1 MVISVPPLAV
11 SVARTFGGDIDR
23 DRVMKTARA
32 MVGRGFVKAGYR
44 YLNIGDGWSAKERDE
59 KTGSLLSDEEKLG
72 GSLRSLSEELGSLGI
87 KLAIV
92 TSGGTRTPTGYPG
105 SFGHEYE
112 DAEFFAENGVA
123 MIAQDFSALPRRTD
137 PVTMIRRT
145 GLALRAAGDSIV
157 YSVYAGTENLTRY
170 IRATGA
176 HLYHLRPWR
185 DAAGIVFPPKE
196 VLGYSVPGSL
206 FNCGEIAVRSN
217 VGLTE
222 LKRSLVISAM
232 ASSPIT
238 VDADI
243 SSLDDKTVS
252 LLTDTDI
259 IAVAT
264 DAECRPAGI
273 MSGEPEAVMLKV
285 LDGNRCAAA
294 FVNDTDQA
302 RDIPF
307 YAYDMG
313 LTRDA
318 RRFVFADEKANGCRS
333 FEFCDDMNVAL
344 GSGDSALFILTLK
357 RKECASK

>member
-23 DRVMKTARA
+23 DCVIKTARA
-32 MVGRGFVKAGYR
+32 MVDRGFVKAGYR
-44 YLNIGDGWSAKERDE
+44 YLNIGDGWSSKERD
-59 KTGSLLSDEEKLG
+59 KGTGSLLADADKLG
-72 GSLRSLSEELGSLGI
+72 GSLRSLSDELGSLGI

-92 TSGGTRTPTGYPG
+92 TSGGTRTPNGYPG
-105 SFGHEYE
+105 TFGHEYE
-112 DAEFFAENGVA
+112 DAAFFAENGVA
-123 MIAQDFSALPRRTD
+123 MVSQDFSSLPRRTD

-145 GLALRAAGDSIV
+145 GMALRAAGDSII
-157 YSVYAGTENLTRY
+157 YSVYSGTEDLIRY

-176 HLYHLRPWR
+176 HLFHLRPWL
-185 DAAGIVFPPKE
+185 DAAGVVFPPKE

-206 FNCGEIAVRSN
+206 FNCGEIAVRNS
-217 VGLTE
+217 VWLTD
-222 LKRSLVISAM
+222 LKRSVIIAAM

-243 SSLDDKTVS
+243 ASLDDETVS
-252 LLTDTDI
+252 ILTDPDI

-273 MSGEPEAVMLKV
+273 MNGEPEAVMLKV
-285 LDGNRCAAA
+285 LDGNRYAAA
-294 FVNDTDQA
+294 FVNETDRV

-307 YAYDMG
+307 FAHDMG

-318 RRFVFADEKANGCRS
+318 KRFINADERVDGLRRF
-333 FEFCDDMNVAL
+333 EFTDDMSVTL
-344 GSGDSALFILTLK
+344 DSGDSALFILTLK
-357 RKECASK
+357 RKEAASK